1 MVSYVAS
8 LICSLAMYAGSY
20 SVSVFINIRGSS
32 H

>member
-8 LICSLAMYAGSY
+8 LICSLAMYVGSY